1 MPSLAPAEL
10 RHQLAAMSNR
20 GLTRSICLCA
30 AVLGASI
37 LIGGAVAPTAA
48 SNPQQ
53 RTVVRVPVTGTIE
66 LGLAPFIARA
76 IGEAEEAGAAAVILD
91 IDTPG
96 GRVDAAWEIIDD
108 VRETDLSVVAFVNRR
123 ALSAGAMIALAA
135 DGLYMRPGSTIGAAT
150 PVDGEGTRASEKMV
164 SAMRSEFRALAEERG
179 FDPQVA
185 AAMVD
190 ENIEVPGVVAA
201 GELLTLTTGE
211 ALELGVA
218 TAEVA
223 GYEELLAATGL
234 AGSATVATRPNW
246 AEGIVRFL
254 SNPLVAPF
262 LLSFGFLGLMIE
274 IKTPTFGLAGGIG
287 LLSLAAFF
295 GARYIVNLAGMEEL
309 LLLGA
314 GLVLIAAEVFVIPGL
329 GLAGVAGTLA
339 VLASATLSMVGSYPS
354 MSEVI
359 SSFGFIAVAILLVAV
374 FAFAFVRHLPY
385 SRSLKGILLSD
396 DTSREAGYLSAPDR
410 QDLIGA
416 VGRTITDL
424 RPSGTAEFGDERVDV
439 VTEGPFLDAG
449 VPVKIMRAEGYRH
462 VVRAVPPIPGDV
474 RPEGDS
480 SQQKPGSD
488 AT

>member
-1 MPSLAPAEL
+1 
-10 RHQLAAMSNR
+10 MSNR
-20 GLTRSICLCA
+20 GLTRSIY
-30 AVLGASI
+30 LGAVGMGAAI
-37 LIGGAVAPTAA
+37 LAVTAVARTLA
-48 SNPQQ
+48 SHPQE

-76 IGEAEEAGAAAVILD
+76 IGEAEQAGAAAVVLD

-96 GRVDAAWEIIDD
+96 GRIDAAWEIIDD
-108 VRETDLSVVAFVNRR
+108 VRETDVPVYAFVNRR

-150 PVDGEGTRASEKMV
+150 PVDGEGMRASEKMV

-179 FDPQVA
+179 FDPRVA

-234 AGSATVATRPNW
+234 EGAATVATRPNW
-246 AEGIVRFL
+246 AEGVVRFL

-314 GLVLIAAEVFVIPGL
+314 GLVLIAAEVFVIPGF

-359 SSFGFIAVAILLVAV
+359 SSFGFIAIAILLAAV

-396 DTSREAGYLSAPDR
+396 ATSREAGYLSAPDR

-424 RPSGTAEFGDERVDV
+424 RPSGTAVFGDERVDV
-439 VTEGPFLDAG
+439 VTEGPFLDSGAS
-449 VPVKIMRAEGYRH
+449 VKILRAEGYRH
-462 VVRAVPPIPGDV
+462 VVREVSGEAGDT
-474 RPEGDS
+474 RPEDDS
-480 SQQKPGSD
+480 SHQQPGSD

>member
-1 MPSLAPAEL
+1 
-10 RHQLAAMSNR
+10 MSNPR
-20 GLTRSICLCA
+20 LARSIYLCA
-30 AVLGASI
+30 VGIGASI
-37 LIGGAVAPTAA
+37 LAAAIVAPTAA
-48 SNPQQ
+48 SHPQQ

-76 IGEAEEAGAAAVILD
+76 IGEAEEASAAAVVLD

-108 VRETDLSVVAFVNRR
+108 VRETDVAVYAYVNRR
-123 ALSAGAMIALAA
+123 ALSAGAMVALAT

-179 FDPQVA
+179 FDPQIA

-223 GYEELLAATGL
+223 HYEELLAVIGL
-234 AGSATVATRPNW
+234 AGSATVDTRPNW
-246 AEGIVRFL
+246 AEGVVRFL

-359 SSFGFIAVAILLVAV
+359 SSFGFIAVAILFVAV
-374 FAFAFVRHLPY
+374 FAFALVRHLPY

-449 VPVKIMRAEGYRH
+449 VTVKIMRAEGYRH
-462 VVRAVPPIPGDV
+462 VVRAVAPTAGDA

-480 SQQKPGSD
+480 SQQEPGSD

>member
-1 MPSLAPAEL
+1 
-10 RHQLAAMSNR
+10 MSNR
-20 GLTRSICLCA
+20 GLPRSVSLRAAGFGALILAGA
-30 AVLGASI
+30 AVGFTPGASADFAR
-37 LIGGAVAPTAA
+37 GAVDGPAGSTP
-48 SNPQQ
+48 PHE
-53 RTVVRVPVTGTIE
+53 RTVVHVPVTGTIE

-76 IGEAEEAGAAAVILD
+76 IREAEDGGAAAVVLD
-91 IDTPG
+91 VDTPG
-96 GRVDAAWEIIDD
+96 GRVDAAWQIIDD
-108 VRETDLSVVAFVNRR
+108 VRETDIPVYAFVNRR

-135 DGLYMRPGSTIGAAT
+135 DDLYMRPGSTIGAAT

-164 SAMRSEFRALAEERG
+164 SAMRSEFRALAEDRG
-179 FDPQVA
+179 FDPQIA

-201 GELLTLTTGE
+201 GQLLTLTTGE

-218 TAEVA
+218 TAVVA
-223 GYEELLAATGL
+223 DYEALLEATGL
-234 AGSATVATRPNW
+234 AGSATLTTRPNW
-246 AEGIVRFL
+246 AEAVVRFL

-262 LLSFGFLGLMIE
+262 LLSFGFLGLIIE

-309 LLLGA
+309 LLLVA
-314 GLVLIAAEVFVIPGL
+314 GLGLIAAEVFVIPGL

-359 SSFGFIAVAILLVAV
+359 SSFGFVAVAILLLAV
-374 FAFAFVRHLPY
+374 FAFALVRHLPY

-396 DTSREAGYLSAPDR
+396 ATTREAGYLSAPDR

-424 RPSGTAEFGDERVDV
+424 RPSGTAVFGDERVDV
-439 VTEGPFLDAG
+439 VTEGPFIDAG
-449 VPVKIMRAEGYRH
+449 VPVKILRAEGYRH
-462 VVRAVPPIPGDV
+462 VVREVPPATSDTSH
-474 RPEGDS
+474 S
-480 SQQKPGSD
+480 SQGSD